1 MARAQASAMKKPA
14 TALYELKKGAPMKQQ
29 LATMLQ
35 LQGEMN
41 TKVHSQ
47 WQEQE
52 FEWYRAIWVECAEL
66 LDHYG
71 WKWWKKQTPDVDQI
85 ALELVDIWH
94 FGLSLLLLK
103 GDSVEEITT
112 QVTKDFADPQ
122 PSGDFAADLEDF
134 TEQTLATKD
143 FDIAGFARL
152 MQGINMDF
160 ETLYI
165 GYVGKNVL
173 NFFRQ
178 DHGYKD
184 GSYEKQWGGI
194 EDNEHLVQIVGQLDT
209 SSATFKDDL
218 YSRMQETYK
227 RLCS

>member
-1 MARAQASAMKKPA
+1 MSTENALDMLNTMAQMQDEHN
-14 TALYELKKGAPMKQQ
+14 ALVHPQWRD
-29 LATMLQ
+29 
-35 LQGEMN
+35 QGH
-41 TKVHSQ
+41 TY
-47 WQEQE
+47 
-52 FEWYRAIWVECAEL
+52 YRAIWVECAEL

-134 TEQTLATKD
+134 TEQTLATKG

-194 EDNEHLVQIVGQLDT
+194 EDNEHLVDIVGQLDT

-218 YSRMQETYK
+218 YSRMEETYK

>member
-1 MARAQASAMKKPA
+1 
-14 TALYELKKGAPMKQQ
+14 MKQQ
-29 LATMLQ
+29 LTTMLQ

-41 TKVHSQ
+41 TKVHSE

-103 GDSVEEITT
+103 GQSVDDIANQISEA
-112 QVTKDFADPQ
+112 FADRQ
-122 PSGDFAADLEDF
+122 QGDDFAADLEGF

-143 FDIAGFARL
+143 FDIGGFVKL
-152 MQGINMDF
+152 MHGIKMDF

-178 DHGYKD
+178 DNGYQD
-184 GSYEKQWGGI
+184 GSYQKQWGGI
-194 EDNEHLVQIVGQLDT
+194 EDNEHLVEIVAQLDT
-209 SSATFKDDL
+209 GSATFKDDL
-218 YSRMQETYK
+218 YSRMQETYN
-227 RLCS
+227 RLSN